1 MMTGILIGIHTI
13 ISILLIAVILMQAG
27 QGGGL
32 AGCLSSGMGSSIFGG
47 RAAATALSKI
57 TTWFSIAFMTV
68 GILISLTSAPETID
82 SESILKR
89 EADQRLLYLSVPDIQ
104 QNLDIE

>member
-32 AGCLSSGMGSSIFGG
+32 AGGLSAGMGSSIFGG

-57 TTWFSIAFMTV
+57 TTWFAILFMTF
-68 GILISLTSAPETID
+68 GILISLTSAPERID

-89 EADQRLLYLSVPDIQ
+89 EADQRLLDLSVPDIQ

>member
-32 AGCLSSGMGSSIFGG
+32 AGGLSGGMGSTIFGG
-47 RAAATALSKI
+47 RSAATALSKI
-57 TTWFSIAFMTV
+57 TTWFAIAFMTA
-68 GILISLTSAPETID
+68 GILISLTSAPETIN

-89 EADQRLLYLSVPDIQ
+89 EADQRLLDLSVPDIQ